1 MRIQWL
7 AAFPVHMPDRAT
19 AAGGWTAGPPDS
31 ASMGPSGHHPGGHT
45 AGYRGTEQR
54 TRRVETIPGAVHI
67 FWREHL
73 DEKGAF
79 QPASGRRRPPEPRR
93 PLLTVEIARRERW
106 GGLRHRPPPWACRD
120 GGRRPGDGPANP
132 PVLMFPR
139 PTESSGTVG
148 SGRRQQNQSREG
160 KPDVTMVRRLLKL
173 IKGDG
178 RRPARV
184 PDGVRVYTVGDIHGR
199 VDLLRDLHR
208 MIRDG
213 ASRAPG
219 GIEKTA
225 IYLGDYVD
233 RGYDFHKPGGY
244 LGNVGWYLAGGGP
257 ALRRPET
264 LRLRP
269 SAGHGPVAGAGLR
282 GMGGAPGQTRQ
293 AGMAAAAGGM
303 GPAKR
308 GRPARRYERRAVQ
321 RLIVCCA

>member
-1 MRIQWL
+1 M
-7 AAFPVHMPDRAT
+7 
-19 AAGGWTAGPPDS
+19 
-31 ASMGPSGHHPGGHT
+31 

-106 GGLRHRPPPWACRD
+106 GGLRHRPPPWARRD

-308 GRPARRYERRAVQ
+308 GQPARRYERRAVQ